1 MAAPKS
7 VSRGPVSNHFWCP
20 PLSDLGAATC
30 RLTDFYFCM
39 TVDFL
44 IVGQGI
50 AGSVLAWTLDQR
62 GCTVLLVDAPALPS
76 ASAVAAGL
84 VNPLTGRKL
93 VRTWKADELF
103 PFLHQF
109 YSGIEKQLG
118 VSFFHPKNIY
128 RPFRSEHEKADYLA
142 LTADP
147 DTRQYVAKSVDDQ
160 AYSPYIDNPLGG
172 LEVTQAGWVDL
183 TEFVRIIKGYFV
195 RKNQYFEQQVDV
207 KDLIISDSH
216 VEWQGV
222 KINKVIF
229 CDGVQARENPLFDWL
244 PYNPVKGQVL
254 TALVD
259 NYSIKNIVNQGV
271 FILPVRNGLIR
282 IGATYSW
289 HDLDWQTTEDGR
301 AFLQAKVAGILKV
314 PYTIVDQ
321 QAGIRPST
329 KDRRPIIGLHP
340 TQPAV
345 GIFGGL
351 GTKGVSL
358 APYLAEQLARY
369 LLDGEDLEPEA
380 NISRCISLYHGS

>member
-1 MAAPKS
+1 
-7 VSRGPVSNHFWCP
+7 
-20 PLSDLGAATC
+20 
-30 RLTDFYFCM
+30 M

-44 IVGQGI
+44 IVGQGV

-62 GCTVLLVDAPALPS
+62 GCTVLLVDDPALPS
-76 ASAVAAGL
+76 ASGVAAGL

-109 YSGIEKQLG
+109 YSEIERQLG

-128 RPFRSEHEKADYLA
+128 RPFRSESEKAAYLA

-147 DTRQYVAKSVDDQ
+147 EISPYVSQLVDDQ
-160 AYSPYIDNPLGG
+160 SYSSFIDNPFGG

-183 TEFVRIIKGYFV
+183 TEFVRIIKGYFM
-195 RKNQYFEQQVDV
+195 RKNQYFEGRVDDSDLTI
-207 KDLIISDSH
+207 KDRL
-216 VEWQGV
+216 VTWKGV
-222 KINKVIF
+222 DIDKVIF
-229 CDGVQARENPLFDWL
+229 CDGVQARENSLFDWL
-244 PYNPVKGQVL
+244 PYNPVKGQIL
-254 TALVD
+254 TALVE

-271 FILPVRNGLIR
+271 FILPVRKGLVR

-289 HDLDWQTTEDGR
+289 HDLDWKTTDDGR
-301 AFLQAKVAGILKV
+301 AFLAHKVADVLKV
-314 PYTIVDQ
+314 PYQIVDQ

-329 KDRRPIIGLHP
+329 KDRRPIIGMHP
-340 TQPAV
+340 SKPAV

-358 APYLAEQLARY
+358 APYLAEQFARY